1 MHPLRGIA
9 FKTSAILLFTVMSA
23 LIKASSSE
31 VPPGEAV
38 FFRSFFAMPVIVAW
52 LFFRGE
58 LRTGFHTDWPMGHVW
73 RGVVGVTAMGC
84 GFAALGLLPL
94 PEVTALGYAAP
105 LMTVLLAA
113 LLLGERLRAFRI
125 SAVLVGLVGVLI
137 VLWPR
142 ISVDNLDQAAT
153 MGVALMMV
161 SAAMRALAQVHV
173 RRLVATEQTSAIVFW
188 FSMTAT
194 VLSLFTLPFGWQ
206 VPSPPILLCLIM
218 AGLIGGFGQI
228 LLTTAY
234 RHAEAAVLAPFDY
247 ASLLFAILIGY
258 TVFDEVP
265 TTMVLL
271 GSAVVMSA
279 GGAIVWR
286 ERQLG
291 LQRGRA
297 RPNMTPNG

>member
-206 VPSPPILLCLIM
+206 VPSAQILLCLIM

-271 GSAVVMSA
+271 GSSVVMSA